1 MDNIPVSYYC
11 NISCGQIK
19 RTTKIVHSRF
29 SHQVKIDSGV
39 HLSIEISEWKYAPA
53 NRLRVELWSFQDPEA
68 HFIVGTVEMH
78 IYNFIRLQH
87 IIDATNLWSDGIK
100 VGKLAYETA
109 FSYGAFG
116 YGHSNQLMNFSQPLM
131 ETISHS
137 MFPRIKLDEMADIC
151 DKTFQ
156 ARKPDNLRL
165 FTYHSFILEMDARNP
180 YASTST
186 AFNNSPT
193 KSSSARKS
201 NIKLEPMPMHIEQV
215 EFNDGFP
222 VHCKLHMNIAQ
233 KRLQADFNDMYGEFI
248 CLGHKRER
256 LEYITNM
263 VQGRMRD
270 MYHNEAGTLFG
281 QLHSKDVEKIH
292 RTENIPG
299 EIIFPKK
306 VPCPYSEQVVLQSG
320 DEKFQNKFPTV
331 RREQGYLA
339 TMFGFKKKPPPKQFL
354 NNMDYPAYKESKI
367 PETQNVTVQ
376 NCGALFFGWLKRTFL
391 RMKAFTLKTWS
402 FIFPE
407 FTHQLEVSKRE
418 YKL

>member
-1 MDNIPVSYYC
+1 
-11 NISCGQIK
+11 
-19 RTTKIVHSRF
+19 
-29 SHQVKIDSGV
+29 
-39 HLSIEISEWKYAPA
+39 
-53 NRLRVELWSFQDPEA
+53 
-68 HFIVGTVEMH
+68 
-78 IYNFIRLQH
+78 
-87 IIDATNLWSDGIK
+87 
-100 VGKLAYETA
+100 
-109 FSYGAFG
+109 
-116 YGHSNQLMNFSQPLM
+116 
-131 ETISHS
+131 
-137 MFPRIKLDEMADIC
+137 
-151 DKTFQ
+151 
-156 ARKPDNLRL
+156 
-165 FTYHSFILEMDARNP
+165 
-180 YASTST
+180 
-186 AFNNSPT
+186 
-193 KSSSARKS
+193 
-201 NIKLEPMPMHIEQV
+201 MPMHIEQV

-270 MYHNEAGTLFG
+270 MYQNEAGTLFG

-306 VPCPYSEQVVLQSG
+306 VPCPYSE
-320 DEKFQNKFPTV
+320 NKFPTV

-339 TMFGFKKKPPPKQFL
+339 TMLGFKKKPAPKQFL

-367 PETQNVTVQ
+367 PQIQNVTVQ
-376 NCGALFFGWLKRTFL
+376 NCSALFFDWLKRTFL

-407 FTHQLEVSKRE
+407 FTHELEVK
-418 YKL
+418 